1 MAAIRP
7 CWTLSSFTATVA
19 LGTGSKES
27 IRVAKECR
35 WSDVQIMSEPT
46 GADRNCHY
54 RMGFNTAVKRGT
66 LSPTLKG
73 RLHLEAWFNHRMPP
87 DSER

>member
-7 CWTLSSFTATVA
+7 CWTLSSFTATIA

-27 IRVAKECR
+27 IRVAKERR
-35 WSDVQIMSEPT
+35 WSDVQIMSGPT
-46 GADRNCHY
+46 GADRNY
-54 RMGFNTAVKRGT
+54 RMGFNTAVKHGT

-73 RLHLEAWFNHRMPP
+73 RLHLEA
-87 DSER
+87 